1 LTPAD
6 WHSNDVLTR
15 GQLAARLQVDPSV
28 TYRWRECP
36 RFQVGREQR
45 FIWGDVLDWLRNRSR
60 ADTTASRSLGSSTST
75 GHGQVFSMPHRA
87 GRGAA

>member
-6 WHSNDVLTR
+6 WHPNDVLNR
-15 GQLAARLQVDPSV
+15 RQLADRLQVDASA

-45 FIWGDVLDWLRNRSR
+45 FIWGDVLDWLRARST
-60 ADTTASRSLGSSTST
+60 ADATASRRRGSSTST
-75 GHGQVFSMPHRA
+75 GRGQVFSMPHRA
-87 GRGAA
+87 GGDAA